1 MPSSTKPK
9 TTPSKN
15 PPGAP
20 AAGYTLSPALDEQV
34 GRRAAEIG
42 ITPELM
48 VRIAVA
54 DWLRQQVM
62 QG

>member
-9 TTPSKN
+9 TTPKQN
-15 PPGAP
+15 TGIPVT
-20 AAGYTLSPALDEQV
+20 GYTLSPALDEQV
-34 GRRAAEIG
+34 ARRAAELG